1 MENTLGKIKNY
12 FFPAQKV
19 LDKAAG
25 VNTTPEPSTDTT
37 YLQNIIKQRMA
48 EKNNPLVN
56 VIKKTPPKS
65 VPKKSKKM

>member
-1 MENTLGKIKNY
+1 MEIIDKIKNY
-12 FFPAQKV
+12 FFPAQKI

-48 EKNNPLVN
+48 EKNNPLSN
-56 VIKKTPPKS
+56 MMKTPPSKIA
-65 VPKKSKKM
+65 PKKSKKM